1 MHFLSI
7 VKDRVLSLIGREDG
21 AVGFEHLLV
30 IGGVSVAIVL
40 AAATLALATPGV
52 VCGVQAA
59 FNHDVCGAARVDGNG
74 VLIGNVAEGVC
85 GLPDPWA
92 HLTPPAVGGCASL
105 PVFNDPSQNGTAANA
120 IGQACT
126 APLLLMAMALKFS

>member
-21 AVGFEHLLV
+21 AVGFEYLLV

-59 FNHDVCGAARVDGNG
+59 IATIPNMGS
-74 VLIGNVAEGVC
+74 VA
-85 GLPDPWA
+85 
-92 HLTPPAVGGCASL
+92 CA
-105 PVFNDPSQNGTAANA
+105 P
-120 IGQACT
+120 
-126 APLLLMAMALKFS
+126 